1 MPRDNVS
8 AQRGDWLNE
17 VTMIV
22 LAQTEIASKALDT
35 ITNAIQGGMVG
46 VAIILGAAIIIQAV
60 ANILANRASSRTME
74 ELLKFNGRLAA
85 SIEKMDTTLDKM
97 SDQQEQMSTL
107 FAELT
112 ATLREIP
119 QMYTKMLEQIGLMRE
134 DFTEYA
140 KLTDG
145 TVSGI
150 QNEMKDLIAVIER
163 RTNDIDSKLQKLKPD
178 TQPIL
183 SSPAPATLPEVQKPD
198 LLEAKTKQGEP

>member
-1 MPRDNVS
+1 
-8 AQRGDWLNE
+8 
-17 VTMIV
+17 MIV

-183 SSPAPATLPEVQKPD
+183 SSPAPATLPEAQKPD

>member
-1 MPRDNVS
+1 MLIIP
-8 AQRGDWLNE
+8 AQAELG
-17 VTMIV
+17 V
-22 LAQTEIASKALDT
+22 KALDT
-35 ITNAIQGGMVG
+35 ITQAIQGGMVG

-60 ANILANRASSRTME
+60 ANILANRASSQTMA

-97 SDQQEQMSTL
+97 SDQQAQMSVL

-119 QMYTKMLEQIGLMRE
+119 QMYTRMLEQIGLMRK

-145 TVSGI
+145 TVSNI
-150 QNEMKDLIAVIER
+150 QNEMKDLIAVVER
-163 RTNDIDSKLQKLKPD
+163 RTNEITNKLQKLKPD
-178 TQPIL
+178 TQPIPVIADP
-183 SSPAPATLPEVQKPD
+183 SPTTLPEQPKPD
-198 LLEAKTKQGEP
+198 LLEAKNETGDTS